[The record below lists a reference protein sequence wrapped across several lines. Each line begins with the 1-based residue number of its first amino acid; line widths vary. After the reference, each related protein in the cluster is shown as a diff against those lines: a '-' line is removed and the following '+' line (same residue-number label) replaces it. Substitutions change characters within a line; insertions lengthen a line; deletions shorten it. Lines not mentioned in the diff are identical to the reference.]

1 MPFFTQ
7 SVIQQIIN
15 KKLVTNSLYGKT
27 YVPNFVV
34 NLLLLIYRNNL
45 AAMEADFLIPSGHI
59 WRLVE
64 QASS

>member
-7 SVIQQIIN
+7 SIIQQIIN

-27 YVPNFVV
+27 YVPNIVV

-45 AAMEADFLIPSGHI
+45 AAMEVEFLIIFWSHSEDC
-59 WRLVE
+59 RTE
-64 QASS
+64 